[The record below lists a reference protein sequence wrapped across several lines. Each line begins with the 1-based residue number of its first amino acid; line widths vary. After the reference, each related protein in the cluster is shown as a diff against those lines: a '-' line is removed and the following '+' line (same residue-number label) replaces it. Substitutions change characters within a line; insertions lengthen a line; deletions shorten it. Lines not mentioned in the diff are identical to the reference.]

1 MSKFYLGLYFEFSV
15 YINCFFRYTW
25 IGDSWKYPKIR
36 SIRYPKEGSRNPN
49 VTVFVVDLSVLKFI
63 NRIPIKPPAHFDTNN
78 SYVGNM
84 FWISATDLSVTF
96 MNRVQTNAVTVL
108 CRAPTFACRTVFTE
122 TIVDNGVVLLND
134 RMIFSKADPST
145 AISANK
151 NSSDSVLNGN
161 EFEISSSFLLKRLP
175 VRDGKYGYYRHVV
188 FVSTSDMRTVPLT
201 MGRFEVTE
209 ILAWDEP
216 NDAVYFVATPRGEP
230 GQRQLYRINVTLN
243 VTRTPNR
250 VFVTSSAPTCLSCD
264 NSPHTFRIQTAIAN
278 TSASGN
284 LTSDNAHRS
293 ETKEI
298 PNNCLFNRIRFS
310 PELSYYVQE
319 CLGPDAPSVYLV
331 ETQSAT
337 KISVLN
343 DGDQLRNRLAGV
355 ATPQFRTFAVEISN
369 GYHAH
374 VRLMLPPG
382 MREEEEMAFPMILE
396 M

>member
-1 MSKFYLGLYFEFSV
+1 M
-15 YINCFFRYTW
+15 
-25 IGDSWKYPKIR
+25 
-36 SIRYPKEGSRNPN
+36 
-49 VTVFVVDLSVLKFI
+49 FVVDLSVLKFI
-63 NRIPIKPPAHFDTNN
+63 NRIPLRPPVNFDTNN

-84 FWISATDLSVTF
+84 FWVSATDLSVTF
-96 MNRVQTNAVTVL
+96 LNRVQTNAVTVL
-108 CRAPTFACRTVFTE
+108 CRAPTFICRTVFTE
-122 TIVDNGVVLLND
+122 SIVDNGVVILND
-134 RMIFSKADPST
+134 RTIFSKADPSSVI
-145 AISANK
+145 AFNRNSAE
-151 NSSDSVLNGN
+151 SVLNGN
-161 EFEISSSFLLKRLP
+161 EFETSSSFLLKRLP

-216 NDAVYFVATPRGEP
+216 NEDVYFIATPRGEP
-230 GQRQLYRINVTLN
+230 GQRHLYRINVTLN

-250 VFVTSSAPTCLSCD
+250 VFVTSSAPKCLTCD
-264 NSPHTFRIQTAIAN
+264 NSVSTFRLQQSSATNTTSSTGNRTA
-278 TSASGN
+278 
-284 LTSDNAHRS
+284 SDTTPPNV
-293 ETKEI
+293 EFNEI
-298 PNNCLFNRIRFS
+298 PNNCLFNRVRFS
-310 PELSYYVQE
+310 PDVAYYVQE

-337 KISVLN
+337 KIAVLN
-343 DGDQLRNRLAGV
+343 NGDQLRNILAGV
-355 ATPQFRTFAVEISN
+355 ATPQFRSFAVEISN

>member
-1 MSKFYLGLYFEFSV
+1 
-15 YINCFFRYTW
+15 
-25 IGDSWKYPKIR
+25 
-36 SIRYPKEGSRNPN
+36 
-49 VTVFVVDLSVLKFI
+49 
-63 NRIPIKPPAHFDTNN
+63 
-78 SYVGNM
+78 M
-84 FWISATDLSVTF
+84 FWVSATDLSVTF
-96 MNRVQTNAVTVL
+96 MNRVQTIAVTVL
-108 CRAPTFACRTVFTE
+108 CRAPNFTCRTVFTE
-122 TIVDNGVVLLND
+122 SIVDNGVVLLND
-134 RMIFSKADPST
+134 RTIYSKADPST
-145 AISANK
+145 TIPTNK
-151 NSSDSVLNGN
+151 NISESVLNGN
-161 EFEISSSFLLKRLP
+161 EFETSSSFLLKRLP

-188 FVSTSDMRTVPLT
+188 FVSTTDMRTVPLT

-216 NDAVYFVATPRGEP
+216 NDVVYFMATPRGEP
-230 GQRQLYRINVTLN
+230 GQRQLYRINLTLN

-250 VFVTSSAPTCLSCD
+250 VFVTSSAPTCLTCD
-264 NSPHTFRIQTAIAN
+264 NSARTFRIISTVN

-284 LTSDNAHRS
+284 LTSDTAQHYESRD
-293 ETKEI
+293 I

-310 PELSYYVQE
+310 PDLSYYVQE
-319 CLGPDAPSVYLV
+319 CLGPDAPSVYLA
-331 ETQSAT
+331 ETPCAT
-337 KISVLN
+337 KIAVLN

>member
-1 MSKFYLGLYFEFSV
+1 MSDTINFTIQSVKPVSILY
-15 YINCFFRYTW
+15 RYTW

-49 VTVFVVDLSVLKFI
+49 VTVFVVDLTVLKFI
-63 NRIPIKPPAHFDTNN
+63 NRIPIKPPGNFATNN

-84 FWISATDLSVTF
+84 FWVSATDLSVTF
-96 MNRVQTNAVTVL
+96 MNRVQTNAVTML
-108 CRAPTFACRTVFTE
+108 CRAPSFACRTVFTE
-122 TIVDNGVVLLND
+122 SIVDNGVVLLND
-134 RMIFSKADPST
+134 RTIFSKADPST
-145 AISANK
+145 AIFSNK

-161 EFEISSSFLLKRLP
+161 EFETSSSFLLKRLP

-250 VFVTSSAPTCLSCD
+250 VFVTSSAPICLTCD
-264 NSPHTFRIQTAIAN
+264 NSARTFRILSTAN
-278 TSASGN
+278 TSSSGN
-284 LTSDNAHRS
+284 LTSENPQHS
-293 ETKEI
+293 ETQEI

-310 PELSYYVQE
+310 PDVTYYVQE
-319 CLGPDAPSVYLV
+319 CLGPDPPSVYLV
-331 ETQSAT
+331 ETQSAI

-343 DGDQLRNRLAGV
+343 NGDQLRNRLSGV